1 MSTQQFRPAI
11 AIHGGAGTILRS
23 VMRPEQEKEYHHA
36 LKAAL
41 ESGYNI
47 LQAGGSSLDAV
58 VAAVESL
65 EDCPLFNAGKGAV
78 FTNEGKHELDAAVML
93 GNSRAAGA
101 VASVSG
107 VRNPVRLARAVM
119 EHSEHVLL
127 AGAGAEQFAKS
138 RAIAF
143 EPEDYFFTRQRY
155 DQWQEAMREGV
166 VQLDHRDDKKFGT
179 VGAVALDNAGNVA
192 AATSTGGMTNKR
204 FGRIGD
210 SPLIGA
216 GTWADNTTCAVSCTG
231 HGEYFIRAV
240 AAYDVACLM
249 EYKGMTLRQA
259 CEEVVMRKLKPAGG
273 EGGLIAL
280 DRTGVPVLIFNSEGM
295 YRGWQ
300 TMPGA
305 PNTAIYGD

>member
-1 MSTQQFRPAI
+1 MSNQQFRPAI

-23 VMRPEQEKEYHHA
+23 IMRPEQEKEYHHA

-65 EDCPLFNAGKGAV
+65 EDCPLFNAGRGAV
-78 FTNEGKHELDAAVML
+78 FTNEGKHELDAAVMI

-166 VQLDHRDDKKFGT
+166 VQLDHRDDKKLAPAPGPITRPVRFPVPAT
-179 VGAVALDNAGNVA
+179 GNI
-192 AATSTGGMTNKR
+192 SSG
-204 FGRIGD
+204 
-210 SPLIGA
+210 PLPR
-216 GTWADNTTCAVSCTG
+216 TMSLVSWNTK
-231 HGEYFIRAV
+231 
-240 AAYDVACLM
+240 ACRS
-249 EYKGMTLRQA
+249 G
-259 CEEVVMRKLKPAGG
+259 KPAKRWSC
-273 EGGLIAL
+273 I
-280 DRTGVPVLIFNSEGM
+280 N
-295 YRGWQ
+295 
-300 TMPGA
+300 
-305 PNTAIYGD
+305 

>member
-1 MSTQQFRPAI
+1 
-11 AIHGGAGTILRS
+11 
-23 VMRPEQEKEYHHA
+23 
-36 LKAAL
+36 
-41 ESGYNI
+41 
-47 LQAGGSSLDAV
+47 
-58 VAAVESL
+58 
-65 EDCPLFNAGKGAV
+65 
-78 FTNEGKHELDAAVML
+78 
-93 GNSRAAGA
+93 
-101 VASVSG
+101 
-107 VRNPVRLARAVM
+107 
-119 EHSEHVLL
+119 
-127 AGAGAEQFAKS
+127 
-138 RAIAF
+138 
-143 EPEDYFFTRQRY
+143 
-155 DQWQEAMREGV
+155 
-166 VQLDHRDDKKFGT
+166 
-179 VGAVALDNAGNVA
+179 
-192 AATSTGGMTNKR
+192 MTNKR

-249 EYKGMTLRQA
+249 EYKGMSLRQA